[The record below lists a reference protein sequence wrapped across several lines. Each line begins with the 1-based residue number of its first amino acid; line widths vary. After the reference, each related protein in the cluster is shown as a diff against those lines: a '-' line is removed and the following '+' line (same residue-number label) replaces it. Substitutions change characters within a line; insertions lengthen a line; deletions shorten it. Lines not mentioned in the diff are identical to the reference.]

1 MDLLVDCGILAD
13 DNWQIVQ
20 NIEIKNSYE
29 KNNAFCVVEIA
40 TAITLGISIAG
51 FVGGTLVKVADLS
64 LKFGRLKEKVE
75 NNEKRDEEERGKSS
89 QKFSELYNKTAGNT
103 ASIQALQV
111 SITALTNTTNR
122 IETKLD
128 KLIAKEG
135 AK

>member
-1 MDLLVDCGILAD
+1 M
-13 DNWQIVQ
+13 
-20 NIEIKNSYE
+20 NIT
-29 KNNAFCVVEIA
+29 